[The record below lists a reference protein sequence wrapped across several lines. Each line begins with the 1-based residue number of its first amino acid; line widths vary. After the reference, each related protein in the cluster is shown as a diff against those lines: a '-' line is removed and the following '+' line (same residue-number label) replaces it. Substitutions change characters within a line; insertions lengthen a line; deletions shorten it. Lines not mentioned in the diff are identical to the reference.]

1 MITNFNDLAIFGEQ
15 IGVFLKNLFD
25 DIFFAQ
31 FIRAVSP
38 KRQLFANFRV
48 NIKKKYITSVL
59 GQLVY

>member
-48 NIKKKYITSVL
+48 NIKKNT
-59 GQLVY
+59 